1 MTYVVTISA
10 TYGAGGSAVGSSVA
24 ERLNVPFLD
33 RAIPSEVAR
42 EIGCRFED
50 VLEHDDRAPTG
61 FDRLLASAAR
71 LPSATLGSVDPM
83 FIGATDSQG
92 RLLFDEEFVEHTER
106 VIAKLASMG
115 GVILGRAAA
124 IVLADHEDALHVRLD
139 GPRERRIT
147 QAATMRA
154 AARDEVLDTA
164 ADTPEGSVTAD
175 PDDPDA
181 AWRPPTM
188 RELDDNDRAR
198 AAYVRRFY
206 RVNPDDPHHY
216 HAVLDP
222 TVLGLTTCADLI
234 ERLARERAGDG

>member
-10 TYGAGGSAVGSSVA
+10 TYGAGGSAIGRSVA
-24 ERLNVPFLD
+24 ERLDVPFLD

-42 EIGCRFED
+42 EIGCRLED

-61 FDRLLASAAR
+61 FGRLLASAAR
-71 LPSATLGSVDPM
+71 LPSVTLGSVDPT
-83 FIGATDSQG
+83 FIGATDSEG

-106 VIAKLASMG
+106 VITKVASMG

-124 IVLADHEDALHVRLD
+124 IVLADHGHALHVRLD

-147 QAATMRA
+147 HAATVDTAGRSDA
-154 AARDEVLDTA
+154 ADARDGPDT
-164 ADTPEGSVTAD
+164 
-175 PDDPDA
+175 

-198 AAYVRRFY
+198 TAYVRRFY

-216 HAVLDP
+216 HVVLDP
-222 TVLGLTTCADLI
+222 TVLGLTTCVDLI
-234 ERLARERAGDG
+234 ERLARERAGEG